1 MEQEKLV
8 LLIAI
13 LLLIN
18 LFFTGWTFTRSM
30 MRPLEK
36 REGYGF
42 ASAAGLTIPPQSRIT
57 SQTAARF

>member
-13 LLLIN
+13 LLFIN
-18 LFFTGWTFTRSM
+18 LVLSGWMFARSM

-36 REGYGF
+36 LEGYG
-42 ASAAGLTIPPQSRIT
+42 GCKGNTHCTDIKDMRK
-57 SQTAARF
+57 